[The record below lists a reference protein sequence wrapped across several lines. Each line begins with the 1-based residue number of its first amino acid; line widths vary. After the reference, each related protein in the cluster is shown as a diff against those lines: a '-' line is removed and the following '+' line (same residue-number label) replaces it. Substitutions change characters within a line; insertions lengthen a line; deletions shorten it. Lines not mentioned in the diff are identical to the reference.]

1 MSKKIRSQVAD
12 LIEVI
17 ILQCIFLAAFAGKTN
32 DTVWLLV
39 PGLLVITLETAL
51 TVYGIRKKQELG
63 FPVLT
68 VGSLLVLGIAL
79 QAFYGGAAPVR
90 YTVLLVGGGVT
101 AFFCARF
108 IKEKMLTDGSE
119 GDEKICRIYRRLPDL
134 HVYLCILMFFLSAAD
149 LAGVPLFNSA
159 GAIEIGGFLLYP
171 GEILVVLFVLHA
183 ACLVRK
189 SDGAEKGRIH
199 GFSRYIAAS
208 LVGALALNMAG
219 DIGNSYT
226 VIILLF
232 IFSILVSSSKIGCMD
247 RWTGL
252 LGCVWA
258 AGMFIVILFHGN
270 AGTPENVGTVY
281 AGITDCAGTFIGL
294 CGRAG
299 PYPLMIVAVCL
310 LLCVRRIPN
319 TSRALCV
326 LGIQGAVA
334 LYLQSVF
341 HIGGN
346 LGLVPTYG
354 VGMPFVSSDITGMLC
369 SFILFGGV
377 IAAVQSRQENAG
389 LLTENSAAE
398 NAEEI
403 PGTDMNKEC

>member
-1 MSKKIRSQVAD
+1 MSKKIRSHVTD

-17 ILQCIFLAAFAGKTN
+17 ILQCIFLAGFSGKAD
-32 DTVWLLV
+32 DTAWLSV
-39 PGLLVITLETAL
+39 PGLLVIVLETAL
-51 TVYGIRKKQELG
+51 TVYGIRKNQELG

-68 VGSLLVLGIAL
+68 AGSLLVLGIAL
-79 QAFYGGAAPVR
+79 QTYYGGAAPVR
-90 YTVLLVGGGVT
+90 YTVLLAGGCVT

-108 IKEKMLTDGSE
+108 VKAGMLTDGSA
-119 GDEKICRIYRRLPDL
+119 GDEKICRIYRKLPDL
-134 HVYLCILMFFLSAAD
+134 HGYLCILLFFLSAAD
-149 LAGVPLFNSA
+149 LAGAPLFNSV

-183 ACLVRK
+183 ACFVRNL
-189 SDGAEKGRIH
+189 DGTEKGIIH

-208 LVGALALNMAG
+208 LMGALALNMAG

-232 IFSILVSSSKIGCMD
+232 ILSILVSTKKIGCMD
-247 RWTGL
+247 RWLGL
-252 LGCVWA
+252 QGCVWA
-258 AGMFIVILFHGN
+258 AGMFIVILLRQNDGKAEAF
-270 AGTPENVGTVY
+270 GTVY

-377 IAAVQSRQENAG
+377 IAAVQSRRENAG